1 MSIKFV
7 AGEKNEP
14 FFVLLV
20 LKLGKEPKSV
30 WDFTL
35 PSFWRKIYLQEW
47 KSPMAGCNAM
57 NTSGQKVPLDVSL
70 WHLLESAVV
79 SGR

>member
-14 FFVLLV
+14 FFVPLV

-30 WDFTL
+30 WGFTL

-47 KSPMAGCNAM
+47 KSPTAVCSTMKHIRPKTAPRRFHVA
-57 NTSGQKVPLDVSL
+57 SVEVSN
-70 WHLLESAVV
+70 
-79 SGR
+79 GIM